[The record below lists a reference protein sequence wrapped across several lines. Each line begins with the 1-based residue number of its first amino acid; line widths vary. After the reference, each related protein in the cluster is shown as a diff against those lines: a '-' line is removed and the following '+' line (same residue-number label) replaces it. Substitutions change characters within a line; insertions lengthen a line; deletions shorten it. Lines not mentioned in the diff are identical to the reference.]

1 MRTKE
6 QKTILVIGGGS
17 WATAL
22 SKVIS
27 ENTQKLMWWMR
38 NEESISHLEKF
49 SHNPKYLQSA
59 SFVMNNIELSSD
71 LTTLISKSDILIVAI
86 PSAFIHKT
94 LKDIPKEIFRGKVIF
109 SAVKGMIPEFNMIP
123 ARYFHKEYGTPY
135 EQIGI
140 ICGPCHAE
148 EIAMERLSY
157 LTVASSNPKVAS
169 QMSSTLECR
178 YIKTALSDDL
188 FGTEFSAILKN
199 VYALAAGITTGLGY
213 GDNFQAVLI
222 SNSIRE
228 IGSFIDA
235 VHPIHRDTKTSAYL
249 GDLLVTAYSKFSRN
263 RSFGFMIG
271 KGYSVRT
278 AQLEMNMIAEG
289 FYAVNSLAKVKKEF
303 KVSMPILESVYAILY
318 ANASPKKEMKRLTDC
333 LD

>member
-1 MRTKE
+1 MSIKE
-6 QKTILVIGGGS
+6 QSRVLIIGGGS

-22 SKVIS
+22 SKLIS
-27 ENTQKLMWWMR
+27 ENTKELMWWMR
-38 NEESISHLEKF
+38 NEDSISHLKKF

-59 SFVMNNIELSSD
+59 SFEMSNIKLSSNLQD
-71 LTTLISKSDILIVAI
+71 LISKADILIIAI
-86 PSAFIHKT
+86 PSAFIHDT
-94 LKDIPKEIFRGKVIF
+94 LKALPKDVLKNKTIF

-123 ARYFHKEYGTPY
+123 ARYFHKQYDIPY
-135 EQIGI
+135 HNIGI

-157 LTVASSNPKVAS
+157 LTVACSDQAKAS
-169 QMSSTLECR
+169 KMAAFLACR
-178 YIKTALSDDL
+178 YVKTTLSDDL

-199 VYALAAGITTGLGY
+199 VYALASGISSGLGY

-228 IGSFIDA
+228 IEKFIDA

-271 KGYSVRT
+271 KGYSIKT
-278 AQLEMNMIAEG
+278 AQMEMNMIAEG
-289 FYAVNSLAKVKKEF
+289 YYAVNSLSKVKKEF
-303 KVSMPILESVYAILY
+303 NVDMPILECVYSIL
-318 ANASPKKEMKRLTDC
+318 
-333 LD
+333 

>member
-1 MRTKE
+1 MSTKE

-199 VYALAAGITTGLGY
+199 VYALAAGITSGLGY